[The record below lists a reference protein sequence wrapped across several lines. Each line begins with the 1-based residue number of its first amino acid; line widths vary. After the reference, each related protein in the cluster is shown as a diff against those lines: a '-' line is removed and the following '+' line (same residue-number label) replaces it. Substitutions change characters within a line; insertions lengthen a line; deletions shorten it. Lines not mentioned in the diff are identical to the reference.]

1 MKINKCSGLVK
12 YRQIVKDTES
22 DRGAEESGT
31 QRGPEG
37 KTIKVRNIIV
47 KLKLKLNKVTI
58 VKLEQDRLKVWKKIV
73 E

>member
-1 MKINKCSGLVK
+1 VK

-22 DRGAEESGT
+22 DRGVVESGT

-37 KTIKVRNIIV
+37 KTIKIRNTIV

-58 VKLEQDRLKVWKKIV
+58 VKLE
-73 E
+73 

>member
-1 MKINKCSGLVK
+1 M
-12 YRQIVKDTES
+12 KDTES
-22 DRGAEESGT
+22 DRGSERSGT

-37 KTIKVRNIIV
+37 KTIKIGNIIV